1 MLENLTFIYERQ
13 PFLTNI
19 NQIKHIQALIT
30 SALEK
35 STDLFYSL
43 EKNSIRRID
52 NTLKQKYI
60 PYSGDKC
67 VC

>member
-1 MLENLTFIYERQ
+1 MLENLTFIYEGQ
-13 PFLTNI
+13 PFLTSI
-19 NQIKHIQALIT
+19 NHIKHIQALIT

-43 EKNSIRRID
+43 EKKQNSTID